1 MAGDSYYEVLTAAV
15 NDISEHGFDSAERV
29 AFWSE
34 RIKEAAQRSMTPPH
48 AMEQMLR
55 DAMAAIYQRMV
66 DRGEVA
72 KFHPGIARFTIERL
86 RPQMRAELDRRILA
100 SAGLIKLNKEQSVQ
114 KTLQRFQGWATS
126 IPAGGSDN
134 VDKRE
139 EKTKLTKALR
149 QLPFEERRVLIDQ
162 GHKLTASINEIVATD
177 GGAIALR
184 WHSRWRQAGY
194 DYREDHKER
203 DGKVYLLR
211 DSWAKKAG
219 LVKSGDAG
227 YYDDVTAVA
236 EEPFC
241 RCNAVYIY
249 NLRSLPLDMLTVK
262 GKEQLLAVQAKLATQ

>member
-184 WHSRWRQAGY
+184 VQ
-194 DYREDHKER
+194 
-203 DGKVYLLR
+203 R
-211 DSWAKKAG
+211 DS
-219 LVKSGDAG
+219 
-227 YYDDVTAVA
+227 
-236 EEPFC
+236 
-241 RCNAVYIY
+241 
-249 NLRSLPLDMLTVK
+249 
-262 GKEQLLAVQAKLATQ
+262 